1 MVGLTVRCLC
11 RPYGIVPTC
20 DEQIEAAAPIVPQ
33 WDISVFLLILL
44 PRYEIGEDGP
54 NAYRITDLQ
63 RRPAEEP
70 WSRHAYRN
78 FMMKLPEPDIESV
91 ERAILALTEHP
102 EHELTISAT
111 RKGVTSFCAES
122 ALLQF
127 VVTWARSADRSGTV
141 VFSQL
146 DSTTASFEAELR
158 KQLGLPYFLA
168 AWVLAGR
175 LYDAHRNLLK
185 RREAK
190 GYSDFLDAMENFD
203 FQHTHGTLETRANL
217 ICVQGG
223 KREFI
228 RPFYEFHESKWKV
241 KREGDVRVIIQDILM
256 QLAPAWAARY
266 VREVTEA
273 LSHLVRELVENS
285 DWWAR
290 VDQHGVEYAKGI
302 RAVTFKLI
310 DIDQDNLSMFAG
322 GNTHIQSYLIHNL
335 TTHERAREEPR
346 SSHSGALSKLS
357 FVELSMVD
365 SGPGLARR
373 WLANRQANKRSV
385 GKIDEISVQEEEDA
399 VIECFKKWRTS
410 SGNSLRGIGLFS
422 VASLLR
428 KRNGFLRL
436 RTGRLGFLFG
446 TQSAI
451 NDIDIQLK
459 RISPSA
465 DYIKLQDGTHVFL
478 EDGDMV
484 FFLRPWSQNEAGPV
498 EGTAYSILL
507 PV

>member
-1 MVGLTVRCLC
+1 
-11 RPYGIVPTC
+11 
-20 DEQIEAAAPIVPQ
+20 
-33 WDISVFLLILL
+33 
-44 PRYEIGEDGP
+44 
-54 NAYRITDLQ
+54 
-63 RRPAEEP
+63 
-70 WSRHAYRN
+70 
-78 FMMKLPEPDIESV
+78 MMKLPEPDIESV
-91 ERAILALTEHP
+91 ERAILALAEHP
-102 EHELTISAT
+102 EPELTIPAT
-111 RKGVTSFCAES
+111 ARGVTSFCAES

-127 VVTWARSADRSGTV
+127 VVTWARAADRSGIA

-146 DSTTASFEAELR
+146 ESTTSSFEAELR
-158 KQLGLPYFLA
+158 KKLGLPYFLA
-168 AWVLAGR
+168 AWILAGR
-175 LYDAHRNLLK
+175 LFDADRKILK

-203 FQHTHGTLETRANL
+203 FQNTHGTPEIRANL
-217 ICVQGG
+217 ICIQGG

-228 RPFYEFHESKWKV
+228 RPFYEFVESKWKV
-241 KREGDVRVIIQDILM
+241 KREGDIRIIIQDILM
-256 QLAPAWAARY
+256 QLAPAWTARY
-266 VREVTEA
+266 VREVTESLA
-273 LSHLVRELVENS
+273 HLVRELVENS

-302 RAVTFKLI
+302 RAITFKLT
-310 DIDQDNLSMFAG
+310 DIDQDNLPMFAG
-322 GNTHIQSYLIHNL
+322 GNTHIQSYLLHSL
-335 TTHERAREEPR
+335 TTHEQVRDEPP
-346 SSHSGALSKLS
+346 SSHSGTVRKLS

-373 WLANRQANKRSV
+373 WLANRQENKRSV
-385 GKIDEISVQEEEDA
+385 GKINEISLQEEEEA
-399 VIECFKKWRTS
+399 VVECFKKWRTS

-422 VASLLR
+422 IASLLK

-459 RISPSA
+459 RINTSS

-478 EDGDMV
+478 QDGEMV
-484 FFLRPWSQNEAGPV
+484 FFLRPWSTNESGPV